1 MKVSMFLIL
10 LLVVYTMAQNP
21 VDCSQKCKNKFGGLV
36 GGRAATFDDKSLY
49 GYSNQNC
56 KCTCVF
62 PPSNEKN
69 RSGCTKKCASDPPS
83 YCYYISVLGC
93 IKNKGVLCHELQ

>member
-1 MKVSMFLIL
+1 MFLL
-10 LLVVYTMAQNP
+10 LLLFVDTMAQSP
-21 VDCSQKCKNKFGGLV
+21 IDCSQKCKNKFGVLV
-36 GGRAATFDDKSLY
+36 GGRAATFDDKGVY

-69 RSGCTKKCASDPPS
+69 HSRCTDKCGSDLPS
-83 YCYYISVLGC
+83 YCYYNRVLGC
-93 IKNKGVLCHELQ
+93 IKNKGILCV